1 MQGEERN
8 KVLPLQSHL
17 IPTLTSEHQ
26 DRNGTPQRAN
36 VTATSMSQY
45 LGQTTCQTHLGT
57 I

>member
-26 DRNGTPQRAN
+26 DRNGTPQRVN